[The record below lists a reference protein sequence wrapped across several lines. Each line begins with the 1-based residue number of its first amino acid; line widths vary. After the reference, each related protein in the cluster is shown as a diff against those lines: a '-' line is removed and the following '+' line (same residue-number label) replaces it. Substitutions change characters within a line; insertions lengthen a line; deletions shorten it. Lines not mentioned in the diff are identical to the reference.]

1 MLIDW
6 FTIAAQIINFLVL
19 VWLLKH
25 FLYGR
30 IIGAIN
36 ARESKI
42 AARLAEAETKE
53 KAAAD
58 QLALYQAKLAD
69 FEQQCEGMLAAA
81 RIEAEKLHAG
91 LIEKARE
98 HARSLETKWQEDLE
112 RERSAFLV
120 DLRSRA
126 ATEILAIARRTVA
139 DLACLDVQQCA
150 VQTFL
155 EKLRLM
161 DRDAVKSL
169 GPGDLLIRSVFDLPE
184 DTRAEIQQTIDERLE
199 APARLRFERAPH
211 LGLGVEI
218 LGNGRRIGW
227 NSESYLEAL
236 ERDLKEALEHSPE
249 HAHAEVP

>member
-6 FTIAAQIINFLVL
+6 FTIAAQIVNFLVL

-36 ARESKI
+36 TRESKI

-53 KAAAD
+53 KEAAE

-69 FEQQCEGMLAAA
+69 FEKQREGMLADA
-81 RIEAEKLHAG
+81 RLNAEKQHAEM
-91 LIEKARE
+91 IEKARE
-98 HARSLETKWQEDLE
+98 RGRSLETKWQEDLE
-112 RERSAFLV
+112 RERNAFLL
-120 DLRSRA
+120 DLRGRA

-155 EKLRLM
+155 EKLRLL
-161 DRDAVKSL
+161 DHDAWKSL
-169 GPGDLLIRSVFDLPE
+169 GPGELLIRSAFELPE
-184 DTRAEIQQTIDERLE
+184 DTRAEIQQTVEERLE
-199 APARLRFERAPH
+199 TPVSLRFERAPD
-211 LGLGVEI
+211 LGLGLE
-218 LGNGRRIGW
+218 LRGNGRRIAW
-227 NSESYLEAL
+227 NSESYLDGL
-236 ERDLKEALEHSPE
+236 ERDLKEALEHS
-249 HAHAEVP
+249 HVGVP